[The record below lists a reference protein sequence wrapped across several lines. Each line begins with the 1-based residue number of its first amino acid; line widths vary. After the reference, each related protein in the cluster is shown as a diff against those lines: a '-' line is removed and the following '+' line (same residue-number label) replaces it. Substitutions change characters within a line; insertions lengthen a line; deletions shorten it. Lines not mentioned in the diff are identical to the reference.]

1 MKIARWS
8 AMLLFVSLTAC
19 DPQTLSGVIGSL
31 PSSTS
36 LSNEEVIQGLKE
48 ALTVGTRN
56 AVTKTAAAGGF
67 NQDPVI
73 RIPFP
78 EEAQQVKVWANQMMM
93 GGKVTAFENTMNQAA
108 EKAAAEAVPVFV
120 NAITGMTIQDGFSI
134 LRGDSLAATTYLKQK
149 TTAELTAKFRPIV
162 DRAID
167 EVNLTSL
174 WEPLAEGYNATT
186 LFSGKP
192 QVNTDLGAYV
202 TERALGG
209 LFYYVGVE
217 EKKIRRDPAAR
228 VSDIL
233 VRVFGSID
241 R

>member
-1 MKIARWS
+1 MFLIV
-8 AMLLFVSLTAC
+8 FLTGC
-19 DPQTLSGVIGSL
+19 DPQTLSGVLGSL
-31 PSSTS
+31 PASTP
-36 LSNEEVIQGLKE
+36 LSNEEVVQGLRE
-48 ALTVGTRN
+48 ALTVGARN

-67 NQDPVI
+67 NQDSRI

-78 EEAQQVKVWANQMMM
+78 QEAQQVKEWANQMFM
-93 GGKVTAFENTMNQAA
+93 GAKVTAFENTMNQAA

-134 LRGDSLAATTYLKQK
+134 LRGDSLAATAYLREK

-174 WEPLAEGYNATT
+174 WEPLATGYNATT
-186 LFSGKP
+186 LFNGKP
-192 QVNTDLGAYV
+192 QVNADLGAYV

-233 VRVFGSID
+233 VRVFGSLD